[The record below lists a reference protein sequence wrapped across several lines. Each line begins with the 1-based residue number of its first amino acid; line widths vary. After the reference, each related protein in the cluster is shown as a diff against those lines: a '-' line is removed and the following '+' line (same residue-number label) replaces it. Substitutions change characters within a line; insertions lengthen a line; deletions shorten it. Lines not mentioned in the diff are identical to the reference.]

1 MCLLFHCRAG
11 VKLLADILHGIL
23 KEWGISANA
32 DDSPSAWQ
40 GVTCAENGVDIL
52 QLDFPGNPFDS
63 TNILRGN
70 KLLCMMVLLICDSRI
85 IIITCY
91 FDSCYYHH

>member
-11 VKLLADILHGIL
+11 VKLLADTLHGIL

-32 DDSPSAWQ
+32 DDSPSTWQ

-52 QLDFPGNPFDS
+52 QLKLQLKG
-63 TNILRGN
+63 LRGN
-70 KLLCMMVLLICDSRI
+70 TLLCMMVLLICDSRI